1 MAALRA
7 ASAFLFT
14 VAACSHDWDAYDP
27 RLGTTGGDGG
37 GGASPTTT
45 TSSATISGSTSGTTT
60 SSSTSSTGGGGQGP
74 GEVTY
79 TAAVADCVGPTM
91 PNPDTCE
98 TEVGAGTMTVDTEY
112 DPPIDLTARQSY
124 LRFDLDGT
132 LAGKTIDGATLRVR
146 VTAIMGAESNQ
157 TGELWQVQPF
167 TRSDLFVATPAP
179 VGASPI
185 AADQGPVALS
195 ELVSFAVPTSLISPN
210 GSVFLGL
217 LPLTTNGVDY
227 YNANGAEPPV
237 LVVDYH

>member
-1 MAALRA
+1 M
-7 ASAFLFT
+7 
-14 VAACSHDWDAYDP
+14 
-27 RLGTTGGDGG
+27 GG
-37 GGASPTTT
+37 GGAGPT
-45 TSSATISGSTSGTTT
+45 
-60 SSSTSSTGGGGQGP
+60 
-74 GEVTY
+74 EVTY
-79 TAAVADCVGPTM
+79 TAAVADCVRPTM

-112 DPPIDLTARQSY
+112 DPPIDLTPRHSY

-146 VTAIMGAESNQ
+146 VTAISGAESNQ

-167 TRSDLFVATPAP
+167 TRNDLFVSTPSA
-179 VGASPI
+179 VGSSPI
-185 AADQGPVALS
+185 ADDQGPVALS
-195 ELVSFAVPTSLISPN
+195 ELVSFSVPTSLISPN
-210 GSVFLGL
+210 GSVYLGL